1 MSPCERCDFI
11 GPELPGAYR
20 DARELHRAAHML
32 IAVFEGYI
40 EPLTDWQMRV
50 FERFMESPIRLPSI
64 VKPRGKAR
72 W

>member
-1 MSPCERCDFI
+1 
-11 GPELPGAYR
+11 
-20 DARELHRAAHML
+20 ML